1 MKTKKVEFRDLAL
14 DVWFIYNGDG
24 YQKIGKN
31 TASNMAF
38 GYRTTFKDNQVVE
51 IPTKD

>member
-1 MKTKKVEFRDLAL
+1 MKTLKVEFHKLPM

-38 GYRTTFKDNQVVE
+38 GYRTTFKNDQIVE
-51 IPTKD
+51 VPSKD